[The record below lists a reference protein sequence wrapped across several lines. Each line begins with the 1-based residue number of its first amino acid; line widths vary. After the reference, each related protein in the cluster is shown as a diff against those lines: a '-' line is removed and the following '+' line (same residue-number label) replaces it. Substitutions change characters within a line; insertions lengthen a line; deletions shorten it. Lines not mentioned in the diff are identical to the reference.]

1 MASNYF
7 GVNAE
12 AASKVVSDSLKEMV
26 LGWSPGLYRW
36 VSDNT
41 IPMDLCT
48 SKFDG
53 GNANLIFKTSLWA
66 ILA

>member
-1 MASNYF
+1 MASNSF
-7 GVNAE
+7 GVNTE

-26 LGWSPGLYRW
+26 SGWSPGLYRW

-53 GNANLIFKTSLWA
+53 GNANPVFKTRLRA
-66 ILA
+66 I

>member
-1 MASNYF
+1 MASSYF
-7 GVNAE
+7 GVNNE

-26 LGWSPGLYRW
+26 SGWSPGLYRW

-41 IPMDLCT
+41 IPMDLCA

-53 GNANLIFKTSLWA
+53 GNTNLVFKTRLRA
-66 ILA
+66 I

>member
-1 MASNYF
+1 MASNFF
-7 GVNAE
+7 GVNTE

-26 LGWSPGLYRW
+26 SGWSTGLYRW

-53 GNANLIFKTSLWA
+53 DNANLIFKTSLWA
-66 ILA
+66 I

>member
-1 MASNYF
+1 MASNSF
-7 GVNAE
+7 GVNTE

-26 LGWSPGLYRW
+26 SGWSPGLYRW

-41 IPMDLCT
+41 IPMDLCS

-53 GNANLIFKTSLWA
+53 GNANLVFIRRLRA
-66 ILA
+66 I